1 MWSTN
6 EAANPGWRAN
16 RAVPCSRDAVVTRPL
31 RKFTRTLGFRFAS
44 LVAAVIAV
52 IVALLT
58 ANSVRLLD
66 RNLIGHQNERI
77 ADLRLLLNATLAPQL
92 AANRIEPVLHT
103 LRAVR
108 NDGQILYFALLDPDQ
123 RVLALEGWPS
133 ATPLPPRVDRLDSL
147 PDRDKS
153 IDTFATLTDGER
165 ALGYVVFGLPSER
178 LHAARLQMLWQSI
191 AIGLIA
197 IGVAALATWLVSKL
211 VTRELRALHRAA
223 TAVGQGDI
231 GTRLAV
237 RRMDEIGELTL
248 AFNRMIQALGDRMQA
263 LTKSE
268 ARFHAIADYTYG
280 VEAWFSPGGRLI
292 WINRS
297 VERVTGYTAVECVL
311 AGDLVELLVH
321 PQDRRAAQE
330 AIVGALQGQAAENF
344 EMRLQRKDGSVI
356 WAALNWQP
364 ILGPDGEN
372 LGLRVSGDD
381 VSSRKQAEITLLNT
395 VVELRREQALKE
407 YYFKR
412 SDEER
417 FRLAALLDVLRLG
430 ILFVG
435 KDNRI
440 VYTNRAY
447 RRMWGFSEEEEL
459 GGMRDSVLLDR
470 KDGIL
475 VDGQA
480 YRCQVEEASRSD
492 DVSAPFEMALRDGR
506 LLSGVSAAVSGPSP
520 AVPIGRIWIF
530 EDITEQRRVAEQLVH
545 LAERD
550 PLTGLYNRRRFH
562 EELER
567 NIAEAARRHTE
578 LGVLMMDLDG
588 FKPINDEFGH
598 HAGDEVLVTIARE
611 VGGIVRRNEMFFR
624 LGGDEFAVL
633 MPEAS
638 EFEMV
643 GLARRVANRIGE
655 LRFTFGGGQVCR
667 LTASI
672 GIALYPVHAPDGE
685 QLVARADSAMYQ
697 AKAAGKN
704 HWRIYRDPPCA

>member
-147 PDRDKS
+147 PGRDKS

-297 VERVTGYTAVECVL
+297 VSYG
-311 AGDLVELLVH
+311 
-321 PQDRRAAQE
+321 
-330 AIVGALQGQAAENF
+330 
-344 EMRLQRKDGSVI
+344 
-356 WAALNWQP
+356 
-364 ILGPDGEN
+364 
-372 LGLRVSGDD
+372 
-381 VSSRKQAEITLLNT
+381 
-395 VVELRREQALKE
+395 
-407 YYFKR
+407 
-412 SDEER
+412 
-417 FRLAALLDVLRLG
+417 
-430 ILFVG
+430 
-435 KDNRI
+435 
-440 VYTNRAY
+440 
-447 RRMWGFSEEEEL
+447 
-459 GGMRDSVLLDR
+459 
-470 KDGIL
+470 
-475 VDGQA
+475 
-480 YRCQVEEASRSD
+480 
-492 DVSAPFEMALRDGR
+492 
-506 LLSGVSAAVSGPSP
+506 SP
-520 AVPIGRIWIF
+520 ATPRSNVCWPAIWWNCWSIRRI
-530 EDITEQRRVAEQLVH
+530 A
-545 LAERD
+545 
-550 PLTGLYNRRRFH
+550 GRRRKP
-562 EELER
+562 LSVPCR
-567 NIAEAARRHTE
+567 ARRRKISRC
-578 LGVLMMDLDG
+578 DC
-588 FKPINDEFGH
+588 N
-598 HAGDEVLVTIARE
+598 AR
-611 VGGIVRRNEMFFR
+611 M
-624 LGGDEFAVL
+624 
-633 MPEAS
+633 
-638 EFEMV
+638 
-643 GLARRVANRIGE
+643 
-655 LRFTFGGGQVCR
+655 
-667 LTASI
+667 
-672 GIALYPVHAPDGE
+672 
-685 QLVARADSAMYQ
+685 
-697 AKAAGKN
+697 AA
-704 HWRIYRDPPCA
+704 

>member
-1 MWSTN
+1 M
-6 EAANPGWRAN
+6 EA
-16 RAVPCSRDAVVTRPL
+16 RPL
-31 RKFTRTLGFRFAS
+31 LKLTRTLGFRFAS

-58 ANSVRLLD
+58 ANSVRLLND
-66 RNLIGHQNERI
+66 HLIGHENERI
-77 ADLRLLLNATLAPQL
+77 ADMRLLLNAALATQL
-92 AANRIEPVLHT
+92 AASQMEPVVQS
-103 LRAVR
+103 LRAIR
-108 NDGQILYFALLDPDQ
+108 RDGEILYFALLDPDQ
-123 RVLALEGWPS
+123 RVLALEGWPP
-133 ATPLPPRVDRLDSL
+133 ATPLPPRIDRLDAV
-147 PDRDKS
+147 PDGDSS

-165 ALGYVVFGLPSER
+165 VLGYVVFGLPLER
-178 LHAARLQMLWQSI
+178 LHAAQQQMLWQSV

-211 VTRELRALHRAA
+211 VTRELRALHQAA
-223 TAVGQGDI
+223 TAVGEGDI

-237 RRMDEIGELTL
+237 RRLDEIGDLTL
-248 AFNRMIQALGDRMQA
+248 AFNRMTQALGDRMQA

-311 AGDLVELLVH
+311 AADLVELLVH

-330 AIVGALQGQAAENF
+330 AIVGALQGQAAQNF
-344 EMRLQRKDGSVI
+344 ELRLQRKDGSVV

-381 VSSRKQAEITLLNT
+381 VSTRKQAEITLLNT

-447 RRMWGFSEEEEL
+447 RRMWGFSEDDEL

-475 VDGQA
+475 VDGLA
-480 YRCQVEEASRSD
+480 YRRHVEEVSGSD
-492 DVSAPFEMALRDGR
+492 DVSAPFEMELRDGR
-506 LLSGVSAAVSGPSP
+506 LLSGVSAAVAGPSP
-520 AVPIGRIWIF
+520 AERIGRIWIF

-567 NIAEAARRHTE
+567 NIVEAARRHTE
-578 LGVLMMDLDG
+578 LGVLMLDLDG

-598 HAGDEVLVTIARE
+598 HAGDEVLVTISRE
-611 VGGIVRRNEMFFR
+611 IGGIIRRNEMFFR

-672 GIALYPVHAPDGE
+672 GIALYPVHAHDGE
-685 QLVARADSAMYQ
+685 QLVAQADSAMYQ

-704 HWRIYRDPPCA
+704 HWRIYRDPPCP

>member
-1 MWSTN
+1 MV
-6 EAANPGWRAN
+6 A
-16 RAVPCSRDAVVTRPL
+16 RPL

-66 RNLIGHQNERI
+66 RNLIEHQNERI

-92 AANRIEPVLHT
+92 AANRIEPVLQS
-103 LRAVR
+103 LRAIR
-108 NDGQILYFALLDPDQ
+108 SDGEILYFALLDRDQ

-147 PDRDKS
+147 PDRDTS

-311 AGDLVELLVH
+311 SGDLVELLVH

-364 ILGPDGEN
+364 IFGPDGEN

-435 KDNRI
+435 KDKRI

-447 RRMWGFSEEEEL
+447 RQMWGFSEEEEL
-459 GGMRDSVLLDR
+459 SGMRDSVLLDR

-475 VDGQA
+475 ADGQA
-480 YRCQVEEASRSD
+480 FRGHVEEVSRSD
-492 DVSAPFEMALRDGR
+492 DVCAPFEMALRDGR

-704 HWRIYRDPPCA
+704 HWRIYRDPPCP